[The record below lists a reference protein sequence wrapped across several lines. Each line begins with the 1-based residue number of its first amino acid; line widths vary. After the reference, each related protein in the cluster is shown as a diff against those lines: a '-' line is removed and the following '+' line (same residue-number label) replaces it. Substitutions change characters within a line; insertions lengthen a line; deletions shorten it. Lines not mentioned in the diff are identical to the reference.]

1 MVYLQIDVSTNRRY
15 TNKDRNGMM
24 DVTLYVHVKTPAEGY
39 TDVTTDVPNISIF
52 HLNAATNKI
61 QRTAVVTLPNVTLIQ
76 LWPLHQQQQRYQLL
90 HLQTNRHRN
99 QTVRFK
105 TINNKVWWKL
115 SFLHW
120 SWMMLVVNRIG
131 TS

>member
-1 MVYLQIDVSTNRRY
+1 LVYLQIDVSTNRRY

-76 LWPLHQQQQRYQLL
+76 HWPLHQQQYQLL
-90 HLQTNRHRN
+90 HLQPDRHRN

-131 TS
+131 AS